1 MDSIVRAG
9 ENIFES
15 SLFHHMLLPRC
26 VIMIDDNSLP
36 FGAVSVR
43 IYGKA
48 KKPIWIRIPLYPFVN
63 RSTTFFSSMLDI
75 QLFLNIFQ
83 KHGEGAIQSDLR
95 WEPPPLPTAFPLN
108 KTF

>member
-43 IYGKA
+43 IYA
-48 KKPIWIRIPLYPFVN
+48 ID
-63 RSTTFFSSMLDI
+63 SMLCDAE
-75 QLFLNIFQ
+75 FL
-83 KHGEGAIQSDLR
+83 
-95 WEPPPLPTAFPLN
+95 
-108 KTF
+108 